1 MKRSALAAA
10 LVLALGAATMAIAQ
24 SGDGPP
30 DDPGAIADSA
40 SPFGECVSDAA
51 QQGVEDPAA
60 ACEELK
66 PEGNGSDGENGSEDG
81 GPAEDSH
88 AAACAG
94 ESKEDGSFGECVSE
108 RASAFGKCVAA
119 NANGDSGNPTEACA
133 HLKPGGGGPPEGTP
147 QGPPEGTPQGPPEGT
162 PQGPP
167 EGTPQGPPEGTP
179 QGPPDGTP
187 NGPPEGTPQGTP
199 QGPPAGVPQGKP
211 EGTPG
216 PPAGAGPGS

>member
-10 LVLALGAATMAIAQ
+10 LVLVLGAATMAIAQ
-24 SGDGPP
+24 SGDAPP
-30 DDPGAIADSA
+30 EDPGTIADSA
-40 SPFGECVSDAA
+40 SAFGECVSDAA
-51 QQGVEDPAA
+51 QHGVEDPEA
-60 ACEELK
+60 ACEALK
-66 PEGNGSDGENGSEDG
+66 PEGDGSDGDNGSEDG
-81 GPAEDSH
+81 GPAGDTH

-119 NANGDSGNPTEACA
+119 NANGDSGNPTEACV
-133 HLKPGGGGPPEGTP
+133 HLKPGDGEPP

-162 PQGPP
+162 PSGPP

-179 QGPPDGTP
+179 SGAPH
-187 NGPPEGTPQGTP
+187 GPPEGTPQGV
-199 QGPPAGVPQGKP
+199 PAGVPQGKP

-216 PPAGAGPGS
+216 PPVGAGPGS